1 MNRITGALTGLLLA
15 FALVAAGAEGTQESG
30 TPATRGGGRGNG
42 AGRGAGNGLGPGGG
56 AETDAQFQAQLDAI
70 LAGVPVSDLTA
81 AERDTLLAMAEE
93 EKLARDVYA
102 KLYAV
107 WNLPVFNNISASE
120 QQHLDS
126 LVSLLARYGVK
137 DSVSALPAGRFA
149 SAETKALY
157 DRLVASGSGSL
168 GAALTVGATI
178 EDLDIADLQAA
189 VAATDNDDLKIVY
202 QNLMKGSRNHMRSFY
217 GQLERQGG
225 EYRAQYVSDAY
236 LARILELN
244 RETAVIDDP
253 DYRL

>member
-1 MNRITGALTGLLLA
+1 M
-15 FALVAAGAEGTQESG
+15 
-30 TPATRGGGRGNG
+30 
-42 AGRGAGNGLGPGGG
+42 
-56 AETDAQFQAQLDAI
+56 
-70 LAGVPVSDLTA
+70 
-81 AERDTLLAMAEE
+81 
-93 EKLARDVYA
+93 
-102 KLYAV
+102 

-202 QNLMKGSRNHMRSFY
+202 RNNF
-217 GQLERQGG
+217 
-225 EYRAQYVSDAY
+225 V
-236 LARILELN
+236 
-244 RETAVIDDP
+244 
-253 DYRL
+253 